1 MVKYLLFLGM
11 IILLVGCGNTSSPS
25 ITQPKVQ
32 AEEPFV
38 QDPLETESKHLTSL
52 SPQYLDE
59 SNYTGDELEIV
70 RLINQRAQFLWEG
83 NEEEYLTLFT
93 EDSPLSQIPN
103 YQIQE
108 LVIEDEIAFQEQK
121 QIYQAACRIKEIH
134 IDKTE
139 SSRGYVFKKDKQAA
153 QAAWK
158 IADID

>member
-1 MVKYLLFLGM
+1 MVKYLLFLGT
-11 IILLVGCGNTSSPS
+11 IILLVGCGNTSSQF

-32 AEEPFV
+32 TEEPFV

-59 SNYTGDELEIV
+59 SKYTGDELEIV
-70 RLINQRAQFLWEG
+70 RLINQRAEYLWEG

-93 EDSPLSQIPN
+93 EDRPVSQIPN

-121 QIYQAACRIKEIH
+121 QIYQVACRIKEIH

-139 SSRGYVFKKDKQAA
+139 SSRGYVFKKDKQDA